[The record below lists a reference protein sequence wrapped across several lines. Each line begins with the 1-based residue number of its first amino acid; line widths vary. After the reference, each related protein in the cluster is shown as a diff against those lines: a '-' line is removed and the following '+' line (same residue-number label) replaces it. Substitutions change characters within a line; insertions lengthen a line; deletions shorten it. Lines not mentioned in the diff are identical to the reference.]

1 MHKAGRV
8 NHRVDEED
16 YQRNCLARYICDLA
30 GGLDSRRSL
39 LNKLEKRLGKLFA
52 DELKVRVRSEWEK
65 RHTLST

>member
-39 LNKLEKRLGKLFA
+39 LHKLEKRHGKEFTE
-52 DELKVRVRSEWEK
+52 ELKVRVKSEWDM
-65 RHTLST
+65 RHAL